1 MNVHECSWMFMMP
14 MSPMRLFQVVLVT
27 MNGCARKTW
36 TAQTWSEANLAA
48 ASNCFHL
55 FPLVSTSA
63 IDSSSLPFTSSIFF
77 PLVFNCKESD
87 KFAAH
92 CLGDTARS
100 KGSRTFFWCCRK
112 REPCFHSQPCMKRD
126 GWTMQNRGL
135 KSSGNAE
142 CMLPI
147 CLAAS
152 SLACKPSLTVWHDN
166 VALVSTLTQQPA
178 TWANKL

>member
-1 MNVHECSWMFMMP
+1 MFMNAHECSWCQWVQWGSSKLSL
-14 MSPMRLFQVVLVT
+14 SPWMDVQGRPQQ
-27 MNGCARKTW
+27 RKL
-36 TAQTWSEANLAA
+36 QTWSEANLAA

-77 PLVFNCKESD
+77 PLVFNCKERD

-112 REPCFHSQPCMKRD
+112 REPCGHSQPCMKRD

-166 VALVSTLTQQPA
+166 VALVSTLT
-178 TWANKL
+178 

>member
-1 MNVHECSWMFMMP
+1 
-14 MSPMRLFQVVLVT
+14 
-27 MNGCARKTW
+27 
-36 TAQTWSEANLAA
+36 
-48 ASNCFHL
+48 
-55 FPLVSTSA
+55 
-63 IDSSSLPFTSSIFF
+63 
-77 PLVFNCKESD
+77 LVFNCKERD

-112 REPCFHSQPCMKRD
+112 REPCGHSQPCMKRD

-166 VALVSTLTQQPA
+166 VALVSTLT
-178 TWANKL
+178 